1 MTEKIIC
8 RAIVE
13 IVGKPKEHVEKAI
26 HTVIDSAKEIK
37 GLKVIKSDIEE
48 VKSLKDEKLSKAE
61 DKIQKLSGELFSTF
75 AEIEFS
81 ATTLD
86 VVASFCFDFL
96 PSSLEIIEPE
106 RIDVNLQDVS
116 KLMNDLLAKIH
127 GADLAVK
134 RLNFENAALR
144 TNSKLLLRNMII
156 VSLKNKEKDLDNL
169 AKAVG
174 IPSDQLKP
182 FVDSLIEEKF
192 VKEEK
197 GIYKVK

>member
-1 MTEKIIC
+1 MTEKITC

-13 IVGKPKEHVEKAI
+13 IIGKPKEYVEKAI
-26 HTVIDSAKEIK
+26 RTVVDSAKEIK
-37 GLKVIKSDIEE
+37 GLKIIKADIEE
-48 VKSLKDEKLSKAE
+48 AKSLKEEKLSKTE

-75 AEIEFS
+75 TEIEFS
-81 ATTLD
+81 ATNLD

-106 RIDVNLQDVS
+106 RIDINLQDVS
-116 KLMNDLLAKIH
+116 KLMNDLLTKIH

-169 AKAVG
+169 SKAVG

-182 FVDSLIEEKF
+182 FVDSLIEGKF